1 MKRGIYIDLN
11 NKEQVEWFNKT
22 ANKLIKVDHYN
33 EIIET
38 STNKVV
44 GYCMTFTSL
53 FSSYIIKKNNSFLG
67 SDLKEVI
74 VTETET
80 ES

>member
-1 MKRGIYIDLN
+1 MRRGIYIDLN
-11 NKEQVEWFNKT
+11 NKEQVEWFNKV
-22 ANKLIKVDHYN
+22 ANKLIKIDYYN

-53 FSSYIIKKNNSFLG
+53 FESYIIKKNNSFLG
-67 SDLKEVI
+67 DNLKEMI
-74 VTETET
+74 VTEKEA
-80 ES
+80 

>member
-38 STNKVV
+38 STNTVV

-67 SDLKEVI
+67 NDLEEVI
-74 VTETET
+74 VTETE
-80 ES
+80 S